1 MTAALLCEYTTP
13 LVRLKKLVQRYRFFV
28 AVLLTVLHVV
38 LLIFVSVVLSSH
50 FHDTHA
56 QLARRQGVV
65 QQWDQYHRRAP
76 LQLSEPVLFN

>member
-1 MTAALLCEYTTP
+1 M
-13 LVRLKKLVQRYRFFV
+13 KKLVQRHRFSV

-50 FHDTHA
+50 FHDTRA

-65 QQWDQYHRRAP
+65 QQWDQYHR
-76 LQLSEPVLFN
+76 